1 MVLRKDKEKDKE
13 DKLAVRPKEKEG
25 EITSVRPFDLWTEM
39 DRMFDDFRSGFYDLF
54 VPLGFGSR
62 RAISALS
69 ETRMPLTDV
78 ADLGDRFEL
87 RAEMPGMPKENI
99 NIEVTPTGIEI
110 SAKHEEGKEDKG
122 KNWLRRERSSMSF
135 FRSLELP
142 EEIKSEDV
150 EAEMTDGVLKVMLPK
165 LEPKPEIKTKK
176 VEIK

>member
-1 MVLRKDKEKDKE
+1 MVLRKDKE
-13 DKLAVRPKEKEG
+13 DKLAVRPKEG
-25 EITSVRPFDLWTEM
+25 EITSLRPFDLWTEM
-39 DRMFDDFRSGFYDLF
+39 DRVFDDFRSGFYDLLW
-54 VPLGFGSR
+54 PFGSR
-62 RAISALS
+62 RAVSAFP
-69 ETRMPLTDV
+69 ETRMPLMDV
-78 ADLGDRFEL
+78 ADLGDKFEL

-150 EAEMTDGVLKVMLPK
+150 EAEMTDGVLKVTLPK
-165 LEPKPEIKTKK
+165 LESRPVAKSKK
-176 VEIK
+176 IAVK